1 MTCPYGTYQRAL
13 RAHKL
18 TIGQAIA
25 SPERF
30 RAAML
35 SRLSKAG
42 RNDAVFVRSFMRAA
56 QAHLKHDHHIMQE
69 FRL

>member
-18 TIGQAIA
+18 TIGQAVA

-42 RNDAVFVRSFMRAA
+42 RNDPVFVRAFMRDAEGY
-56 QAHLKHDHHIMQE
+56 LRNDHRIMQE

>member
-18 TIGQAIA
+18 TIGQAVA

-30 RAAML
+30 RTAML

-42 RNDAVFVRSFMRAA
+42 RNDPIFVRSFMRSA
-56 QAHLKHDHHIMQE
+56 QAHLKHDYKLMQK